1 MNNNE
6 VVRVLVTIADL
17 LEIKGENPFRVRSY
31 RNAAATIDGLSISLE
46 LIAEN
51 DEDGL
56 EDIPGVGKAIHGK
69 IIEILAS
76 GSCVLLE
83 ELCEE
88 LPGGLLDM
96 LGISGL
102 GPKKVKLFY
111 RSLGI
116 DTVDDLEK
124 AALEGRL
131 RDLPRMGEKSE
142 QKIIKAIERYRR
154 TQKSSKRFRLDS
166 ATAIAAKVTEYLR
179 CVEGVE
185 TVEVAGSLRRWR
197 ESVGDIDILV
207 TGTGGEAVMDAIT
220 SYPEVAEVL
229 GKGDTKT
236 SVLLAVGNTRLQID
250 LRFVEEASKGAALNY
265 FTGSKEHGVALRSR
279 AKKMGRKL
287 SEYGVFDEATGGQL
301 AGCDEVEVYKA
312 LGLPYIEPELR
323 ENRGEIEAA
332 ENGELPCLIK
342 ESDIR
347 GNLHMHT
354 TASDGANTIEEMA
367 RAAVLA
373 GYEYIAIT
381 DHSKASGI
389 AGGLDEKEL
398 LKHINDINIVAQ
410 KLKDEGE
417 EIIILKG
424 TEVDILAD
432 GTLDYSDELLSML
445 DCVVGAVHSGFD
457 MEGERMTARIIAAIE
472 SDMLNILAHPT
483 GRLIGAREPYDMDME
498 AVMDLAVEFG
508 VAIELNSYP
517 QRLDL
522 KDAHCRM
529 AREKGLLVS
538 ISTDSHS
545 TATFSNMV
553 YGVHTARRGW
563 LAKSDVLNARP
574 LAELMRILKRDG

>member
-1 MNNNE
+1 MNNKE

-17 LEIKGENPFRVRSY
+17 LEIKGENMFRVRSY
-31 RNAAATIDGLSISLE
+31 RNAAATIDGLLVSLE
-46 LIAEN
+46 LIAET
-51 DEDGL
+51 DEDRL

-76 GSCVLLE
+76 GSCALLDD
-83 ELCEE
+83 LTSE
-88 LPGGLLDM
+88 LPAGLLDM
-96 LGISGL
+96 LGVSGL
-102 GPKKVKLFY
+102 GAKKVKLFY
-111 RSLGI
+111 QSLGI
-116 DTVDDLEK
+116 DTVDDLEE

-131 RDLPRMGEKSE
+131 RDLPKMGEKSE
-142 QKIIKAIERYRR
+142 QKIVKAIERYRR

-166 ATAIAAKVTEYLR
+166 ATAIAAEVTEYLSG
-179 CVEGVE
+179 VEGVE

-207 TGTGGEAVMDAIT
+207 TGQDGTAVMDAIAAY
-220 SYPEVAEVL
+220 SEVVEVI

-250 LRFVEEASKGAALNY
+250 VRFVEGASKGAALNY
-265 FTGSKEHGVALRSR
+265 FTGSKEHGVALRGR
-279 AKKMGRKL
+279 AKRMGRKL
-287 SEYGVFDEATGGQL
+287 SEYGVFDEETGSQL
-301 AGCDEVEVYKA
+301 AGGDEVEVYKA

-332 ENGELPCLIK
+332 EKGELPCLIT
-342 ESDIR
+342 EADIR

-367 RAAVLA
+367 RAAIVT

-398 LKHINDINIVAQ
+398 LKHINDINVVAR

-417 EIIILKG
+417 ELIILKG
-424 TEVDILAD
+424 TEVDILAN
-432 GTLDYSDELLSML
+432 GVLDYSDELLSML

-472 SDMLNILAHPT
+472 SDMLNILAHST
-483 GRLIGAREPYDMDME
+483 GRLIGAREPYDMDMN
-498 AVMDLAVEFG
+498 AVMDVAAEFG
-508 VAIELNSYP
+508 VAMELNSYP

-522 KDAHCRM
+522 KDIHCRM
-529 AREKGLLVS
+529 AKDKGLLIS
-538 ISTDSHS
+538 IATDSHS
-545 TATFSNMV
+545 TGTFSNMT

-563 LAKSDVLNARP
+563 LEKQNILNTRA
-574 LAELMRILKRDG
+574 LGELLKILKKDR